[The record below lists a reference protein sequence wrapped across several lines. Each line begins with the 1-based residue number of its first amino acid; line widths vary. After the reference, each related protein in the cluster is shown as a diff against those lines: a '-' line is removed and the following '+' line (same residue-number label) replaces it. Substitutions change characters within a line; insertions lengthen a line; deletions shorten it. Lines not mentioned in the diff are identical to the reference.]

1 MNKLKLQWCLKLE
14 LLNGAL
20 GFSKSGLELELVHL
34 NVFSLG
40 NTLSLVLASPHIRL
54 LVSLVDL
61 SQEITLD
68 ASLFLQ
74 MVLDTIKLMFEVLE
88 FAKKGSPLL
97 CFVISNMSSLTQLGF
112 KLDLQFGH
120 HVGLVLK
127 FLDLFQQVSV
137 FSGNLP
143 LVVFKV
149 SKSKVGLFNL
159 LVSFIE
165 RSKQALVGFLSRS
178 LGSANLISGSTNI
191 LDLMHESGFLLL
203 NLGLHLGKLVNLF
216 RHLSNSILMLLLQAD
231 EGGGLLDVG
240 FFQILPQLTIL
251 SLSLLVELNLSVGCT
266 SSLIESL
273 TKALKLLSKIR
284 PLPLSLGPGLPL
296 SFQFFFQFFYSRLDL
311 LDGFLDLANKLL
323 LIVQF
328 AGKTSEVLFLPLDGT
343 LCLLLLPLQLRD
355 GFLGYL
361 EVTFNPPPG
370 LLNIGTSPLLSVQAA
385 LQLIQSSFKLSLDLG
400 QMINLV
406 LRSCKILKALCSILA
421 DMLLLLVQLLDNNI
435 VSLKGL
441 LVQSS
446 LLSGCLHVNQLV
458 ASINQTSFQL
468 SLSDISSSLTVGV
481 LAQVALL
488 RLQLSQQS
496 LLLCLH
502 LNIFLFHSCLGVD
515 LFLISTISFL
525 CLSFQNG

>member
-97 CFVISNMSSLTQLGF
+97 CFIISNMSGFTQLGF
-112 KLDLQFGH
+112 ELDLQFGH
-120 HVGLVLK
+120 HVSLVLK

-165 RSKQALVGFLSRS
+165 GSKQALVGFLSRS

-191 LDLMHESGFLLL
+191 LDFMHESGFLLL

-240 FFQILPQLTIL
+240 FFQILPQLANL
-251 SLSLLVELNLSVGCT
+251 SLPLLVELNLSVGCT

-273 TKALKLLSKIR
+273 TKALKLFSKIR

-328 AGKTSEVLFLPLDGT
+328 ARKTSEVLFLPLDGT

-355 GFLGYL
+355 LPAPSQDLPRPLQGGRQH
-361 EVTFNPPPG
+361 PG
-370 LLNIGTSPLLSVQAA
+370 DVRDIQVQQATHRDKQEEDLQVGDGPGGRAAPLVWYRA
-385 LQLIQSSFKLSLDLG
+385 
-400 QMINLV
+400 
-406 LRSCKILKALCSILA
+406 
-421 DMLLLLVQLLDNNI
+421 
-435 VSLKGL
+435 
-441 LVQSS
+441 
-446 LLSGCLHVNQLV
+446 
-458 ASINQTSFQL
+458 
-468 SLSDISSSLTVGV
+468 GV
-481 LAQVALL
+481 HPAGPGPAPLWLAQERVPRAPG
-488 RLQLSQQS
+488 S
-496 LLLCLH
+496 LLLWCGGRQGLRPGH
-502 LNIFLFHSCLGVD
+502 CGGSLPRLSLCRHQGLRHQRRGDARPVGVPGRAHRGHRHGRRPLD
-515 LFLISTISFL
+515 LPLPSLQGRGGLRGRRQLRPEADAGRLERGRGSL
-525 CLSFQNG
+525 

>member
-40 NTLSLVLASPHIRL
+40 NTFSLVLASPHIRL

-68 ASLFLQ
+68 ASLFFQ

-88 FAKKGSPLL
+88 FTKKGSPLL
-97 CFVISNMSSLTQLGF
+97 CLVISNMSSFAQLGF

-165 RSKQALVGFLSRS
+165 GSKQALVRFLSRS

-191 LDLMHESGFLLL
+191 LDLMHESGLLLL

-240 FFQILPQLTIL
+240 FFQILPQLANL
-251 SLSLLVELNLSVGCT
+251 SLPLLVELNLSVGCT

-273 TKALKLLSKIR
+273 TKALKLLSKIG
-284 PLPLSLGPGLPL
+284 PLPLSLGE
-296 SFQFFFQFFYSRLDL
+296 RL
-311 LDGFLDLANKLL
+311 NE
-323 LIVQF
+323 
-328 AGKTSEVLFLPLDGT
+328 AGG
-343 LCLLLLPLQLRD
+343 
-355 GFLGYL
+355 
-361 EVTFNPPPG
+361 
-370 LLNIGTSPLLSVQAA
+370 A
-385 LQLIQSSFKLSLDLG
+385 
-400 QMINLV
+400 
-406 LRSCKILKALCSILA
+406 
-421 DMLLLLVQLLDNNI
+421 
-435 VSLKGL
+435 
-441 LVQSS
+441 
-446 LLSGCLHVNQLV
+446 
-458 ASINQTSFQL
+458 
-468 SLSDISSSLTVGV
+468 
-481 LAQVALL
+481 
-488 RLQLSQQS
+488 
-496 LLLCLH
+496 
-502 LNIFLFHSCLGVD
+502 
-515 LFLISTISFL
+515 
-525 CLSFQNG
+525 